1 MIVVRSTRVGTGYVA
16 ASDDYDIANVL
27 RCDDLQPQKD
37 AVLLRLALT
46 KTSKKAEIQKIFDK
60 Y

>member
-16 ASDDYDIANVL
+16 ASDEYDIANVL
-27 RCDDLQPQKD
+27 RCDLQSQKA